1 VHHFGRSHDG
11 SAEDL
16 TDALKAQ
23 AYAEQRPPSARGADH
38 VVGDTGILRTARS
51 GADED
56 PVGVHLLDLRECDL
70 VMTTHHRMCT
80 EFTEVLDEVV
90 DERVVVVDD
99 KDVGVHGDEAIGVAS
114 RFARRVSYTVEM
126 SSPKKRK
133 VQGGRVTP
141 KGTKPNVARIE
152 TSRELS
158 DEPSPPWVL
167 WLLFGLL
174 GIGMI
179 IIFLNYVGAVP
190 GGETNNA
197 FILLGLAFILGG
209 IVTATRLR

>member
-1 VHHFGRSHDG
+1 
-11 SAEDL
+11 
-16 TDALKAQ
+16 
-23 AYAEQRPPSARGADH
+23 
-38 VVGDTGILRTARS
+38 
-51 GADED
+51 
-56 PVGVHLLDLRECDL
+56 
-70 VMTTHHRMCT
+70 
-80 EFTEVLDEVV
+80 
-90 DERVVVVDD
+90 
-99 KDVGVHGDEAIGVAS
+99 
-114 RFARRVSYTVEM
+114 M